1 MHSHI
6 KACNAVLYLSLA
18 IILMA
23 ACSGTIACDQTLVL
37 PSRGTTAQ
45 AIEERFGAPPVIA
58 TEREE
63 VERLVRA
70 LEECSEDDTRKVTSV
85 WRYLKHRRNTLFI
98 AFDRDLRVVCA
109 GHRGSAIV
117 VE

>member
-1 MHSHI
+1 MNSHI
-6 KACNAVLYLSLA
+6 KACNVALYLSLA
-18 IILMA
+18 ITSMG

-45 AIEERFGAPPVIA
+45 AIEERFGRPTVIA
-58 TEREE
+58 TGREE
-63 VERLVRA
+63 VERSVRA
-70 LEECSEDDTRKVTSV
+70 LEECSESDVQKVTSV

-98 AFDRDLRVVCA
+98 ALDGDLRVVCA
-109 GHRGSAIV
+109 GHRGSAII